1 MGPKI
6 MFKLFS
12 WQVTT
17 YTVVGLVA
25 TTNATIHSAVPIIIG
40 ANVGTSITSTVLSLS
55 LYRERKELR
64 WAFCAGT
71 VHDIFNFLT
80 ASVIL
85 PTEHY
90 YPFMERIT
98 GAFVKNL
105 MGKYIIYII
114 YYQSI

>member
-1 MGPKI
+1 M
-6 MFKLFS
+6 
-12 WQVTT
+12 TT

-85 PTEHY
+85 PTEHF

-98 GAFVKNL
+98 GAFVKFLWRKNL
-105 MGKYIIYII
+105 MGKYIIHYIL
-114 YYQSI
+114 SVNLRKTDV